1 MTTAIA
7 LFSSRVSE
15 RGSEGTAKTRN
26 RAKARKGQEP
36 QTGWPLRLSP
46 ACRFRAFVDL
56 RAFAV
61 PVGSSRIGVLSRLQG
76 SRSLGFSSFLCALS
90 VFVLAVPSFAADSAG
105 DLLTLEQALAIALE
119 HSPRLRAQDA
129 AVSQARGAVREA
141 RSAGL
146 PNASLQPS
154 ATVQGPQ
161 AAIQIPHGPSETVQP
176 GQTGQVGVSGQIP
189 LDLNGRVRASTHAAR
204 RGEAAA
210 VATEDAERQAV
221 IRDVADAYLD
231 ALEADE
237 LAAVATAQAS
247 QAELR
252 RRFASVRL
260 AAGTVTGLEA
270 LAADTDLANAREAQ
284 IAADTSAR
292 QARGSL
298 NILLGRSP
306 DTPVRLERPPAA
318 EPGSAV
324 QAAARAAAAAGPEE
338 SVRALQKVAEQER
351 PDLHAAASQV
361 AQARESLR
369 SARAA
374 RLPGLGLSWSYLVR
388 RPATLF
394 GGYYWSVGLSVL
406 QTLFDGGKISSQIA
420 QARATLAQ
428 RQALQENTRLQVA
441 NQVRNAWLQLRS
453 AGQQVEVAEAQEA
466 QTAETAR
473 QAGVSYNAG
482 TRTALDLATAQ
493 TGWLNA
499 HAQAVRARYEAARA
513 RVAVAY
519 ATGSATAQTAQD
531 SIK

>member
-1 MTTAIA
+1 MTIRTA
-7 LFSSRVSE
+7 LLSQVRFPR
-15 RGSEGTAKTRN
+15 TT
-26 RAKARKGQEP
+26 
-36 QTGWPLRLSP
+36 TFPLS
-46 ACRFRAFVDL
+46 
-56 RAFAV
+56 
-61 PVGSSRIGVLSRLQG
+61 
-76 SRSLGFSSFLCALS
+76 LCALC
-90 VFVLAVPSFAADSAG
+90 VFVVAPPSHAAEVGG

-129 AVSQARGAVREA
+129 AVAQAHGAVREA

-154 ATVQGPQ
+154 VSVQGPQ
-161 AAIQIPHGPSETVQP
+161 ASIQIPHGPSETVQP

-189 LDLNGRVRASTHAAR
+189 LDLNGRVRASTRAAR

-210 VATEDAERQAV
+210 VAAKDAERQAV

-237 LAAVATAQAS
+237 LAAVAAAQSS

-252 RRFASVRL
+252 RKFAAVRL
-260 AAGTVTGLEA
+260 AAGTVTGFEA
-270 LAADTDLANAREAQ
+270 LAADTDLASAHEAH

-292 QARGSL
+292 EARGSL
-298 NILLGRSP
+298 NVLLGRAP
-306 DTPVRLERPPAA
+306 DTPTRLERPPAA
-318 EPGSAV
+318 EPGPAV
-324 QAAARAAAAAGPEE
+324 KAAARAAAAAAGPEE
-338 SVRALQKVAEQER
+338 SVRALEKVAEAER
-351 PDLHAAASQV
+351 PDLQAAAAQV
-361 AQARESLR
+361 AQAQESLR

-374 RLPGLGLSWSYLVR
+374 RLPGLGLNWSYLVR

-406 QTLFDGGKISSQIA
+406 QSLFDGGKLSAQIA

-428 RQALQENTRLQVA
+428 RQAQQENTRLQAA
-441 NQVRNAWLQLRS
+441 NQVQSAWLQLRS

-473 QAGVSYNAG
+473 QVGVSYSAG